1 MSNQYF
7 YHSFSRLLKEES
19 EEDNNKRAFQTLES
33 ILKNGILFVP
43 EEITL
48 PFEIQS
54 PLKPIIQHRV
64 CFTLI
69 ERAELCG
76 HTEIFGKFSIEFNTN
91 ILRKIGITPAMYLP
105 IFNYDDDRHLENVSS
120 KFVYRLM
127 KFHQDARNEADEVE
141 EDLKNIFDSE
151 FLDHPKIWNLINKKQ
166 EILEKRGWFEG
177 LSNMIY
183 PLDNNR
189 YTQENGYYQQRE
201 WKLPANIIMNGVDI
215 TDIASLEQ
223 QRELLSINK
232 NFFSKEIN
240 YLNQKIPRCNISFFL
255 KDFEGK
261 HILEHANKIIV
272 PKENVAQVRALLSK
286 YRVHLNVEQ
295 L

>member
-7 YHSFSRLLKEES
+7 YHSFSRLLKGES
-19 EEDNNKRAFQTLES
+19 RSNNNKRAFQTLES

-48 PFEIQS
+48 PFDIQS
-54 PLKPIIQHRV
+54 PLKPIVQHRV

-69 ERAELCG
+69 ERAELSG
-76 HTEIFGKFSIEFNTN
+76 QTEIFGKFSIEFNTN

-120 KFVYRLM
+120 KFVYRLL
-127 KFHQDARNEADEVE
+127 KFHQEAREEADQVDN
-141 EDLKNIFDSE
+141 DLQRAFKTFDYS
-151 FLDHPKIWNLINKKQ
+151 KISSLQSKKQ
-166 EILEKRGWFEG
+166 EILEKRAWFEG

-183 PLDNNR
+183 PLDNKR

-201 WKLPANIIMNGVDI
+201 WKLPANLTTNGVD
-215 TDIASLEQ
+215 TTEIATSEQ
-223 QRELLSINK
+223 QEELLAINQK
-232 NFFSKEIN
+232 FFSKEIN
-240 YLNQKIPRCNISFFL
+240 YLDRELPRCMISFFL
-255 KDFEGK
+255 KIFENQ

-272 PKENVAQVRALLSK
+272 PRENISQVNKLLTR
-286 YRVHLNVEQ
+286 YNVSLKVEE

>member
-7 YHSFSRLLKEES
+7 YHSFSRLLREES
-19 EEDNNKRAFQTLES
+19 REDNNKRAFQTLES

-48 PFEIQS
+48 PFDIQS
-54 PLKPIIQHRV
+54 PLKPIVQHRV

-69 ERAELCG
+69 ERAELYG

-120 KFVYRLM
+120 KFVYRLL
-127 KFHQDARNEADEVE
+127 KFHQEAREEADQV
-141 EDLKNIFDSE
+141 DNDIKRAFKI
-151 FLDHPKIWNLINKKQ
+151 LDYSKISSLQSKKQ
-166 EILEKRGWFEG
+166 EILEKRAWFEG
-177 LSNMIY
+177 LANMIY

-201 WKLPANIIMNGVDI
+201 WKLPANLTTNGIDI
-215 TDIASLEQ
+215 TEIASLEQ

-232 NFFSKEIN
+232 KFFLKEIN
-240 YLNQKIPRCNISFFL
+240 YLNQKLPRCMISFFL
-255 KDFEGK
+255 KYYEQK

-272 PKENVAQVRALLSK
+272 PRDNIFEVRNLLAK
-286 YRVHLNVEQ
+286 YGVILEIEE

>member
-19 EEDNNKRAFQTLES
+19 GVDNNKRAFQTLES

-48 PFEIQS
+48 PFDIQS
-54 PLKPIIQHRV
+54 PLKPIVQHRV

-120 KFVYRLM
+120 KFVYRLL
-127 KFHQDARNEADEVE
+127 KFHQEAREEADQVDS
-141 EDLKNIFDSE
+141 DLKRAFEI
-151 FLDHPKIWNLINKKQ
+151 LDYSKISSLQSKRQ
-166 EILEKRGWFEG
+166 EILEKRAWFEG
-177 LSNMIY
+177 LANMIY

-201 WKLPANIIMNGVDI
+201 WKLPANLTANGVDI
-215 TDIASLEQ
+215 TEIASLEQ

-232 NFFSKEIN
+232 KFFSKEIN
-240 YLNQKIPRCNISFFL
+240 YLNQKLPRCSISFFL
-255 KDFEGK
+255 KSIEQK

-272 PKENVAQVRALLSK
+272 PRDNISEVKNLLAK
-286 YRVHLNVEQ
+286 YGVILEVEE